1 MSFVHQ
7 TIEQTDEEII
17 NETCRI
23 FRSCLIDFT
32 SGMKTPLCD
41 DENFMCEMIELF
53 LQGIRQTVASKK
65 AVPIPIKWVEVKDSR
80 KKVPSGRFRDYI
92 DVPSDVRM
100 IPKNKF
106 EQEPVSQVEDLLGVY
121 CSEPKGMFIWVDKIW
136 RASKGDKRIFRIYLL
151 QVMLHV
157 YAYAY
162 MDEGGKLDDE
172 FLSYYKESS
181 LAEGISLYQ
190 LQKIYDPKDIEF
202 LNFIP
207 RQMPYALGNIYKRE
221 ELLFPAVKKW
231 MNTKQTRILY
241 DETTWWNIILKYPML
256 SKEKIDALINWEN
269 SQNY

>member
-7 TIEQTDEEII
+7 TIEQTAEEII
-17 NETCRI
+17 NEYRRM
-23 FRSCLIDFT
+23 FLSCLINITPD
-32 SGMKTPLCD
+32 MKTPLCI
-41 DENFMCEMIELF
+41 DEYFRREMIELF

-65 AVPIPIKWVEVKDSR
+65 AVPMPIFWVEVKDSR
-80 KKVPSGRFRDYI
+80 KKVKFGRAWDSI

-136 RASKGDKRIFRIYLL
+136 RASKYDEKIFRIYLL

-162 MDEGGKLDDE
+162 MDEGGKHDDE

-241 DETTWWNIILKYPML
+241 DKATWWNIIFKYPML
-256 SKEKIDALINWEN
+256 SKEEIDALIAWEN
-269 SQNY
+269 S